1 MACSNYKLSS
11 KMIDEL
17 QLKASI
23 VLDMF
28 AVVVEVEVSL
38 TLLTASLHSWTTID

>member
-1 MACSNYKLSS
+1 MSS

-17 QLKASI
+17 QLRAI
-23 VLDMF
+23 VLDLF

-38 TLLTASLHSWTTID
+38 TLITASLHSWTTID

>member
-1 MACSNYKLSS
+1 MACSTNYKMSS

-17 QLKASI
+17 QLRAI
-23 VLDMF
+23 VLDLF

-38 TLLTASLHSWTTID
+38 TLITASLHSWTTID